1 MNICKKVF
9 LIVTMALLLT
19 SCAWLTQKVSIPKPE
34 PLPVPKFELL
44 PALPKRPPVNF
55 RIEGTTAYVSVD
67 EMKALM
73 KYVLDLEERNKAADS
88 ELRKIHEALQ

>member
-9 LIVTMALLLT
+9 LIVTMTLLLT
-19 SCAWLTQKVSIPKPE
+19 SCAWPPQKASIPKPE
-34 PLPVPKFELL
+34 PL

-55 RIEGTTAYVSVD
+55 RIEGATAYVSVD

-73 KYVLDLEERNKAADS
+73 KYVLDLEERNKAADR
-88 ELRKIHEALQ
+88 ELGKIREALQ

>member
-9 LIVTMALLLT
+9 LIVTMTLLLT
-19 SCAWLTQKVSIPKPE
+19 SCAWPPQKASIPKPE
-34 PLPVPKFELL
+34 PL

-73 KYVLDLEERNKAADS
+73 KYVLDLEERNKAADW
-88 ELRKIHEALQ
+88 ELGKIREALQ

>member
-19 SCAWLTQKVSIPKPE
+19 SCAWLTQKASIPRPE
-34 PLPVPKFELL
+34 PL

-73 KYVLDLEERNKAADS
+73 KYVLDLEERNKAADR
-88 ELRKIHEALQ
+88 ELRKIREALQ

>member
-1 MNICKKVF
+1 MNTCKKVF

-19 SCAWLTQKVSIPKPE
+19 SCAWQIQQKPSILISRPE
-34 PLPVPKFELL
+34 PL

-55 RIEGTTAYVSVD
+55 RIEGPTAYVSVD

-73 KYVLDLEERNKAADS
+73 KYVLDLEERNKAADR
-88 ELRKIHEALQ
+88 ELRKIREALQ

>member
-1 MNICKKVF
+1 MNIYRKVF
-9 LIVTMALLLT
+9 LIITMTILLT
-19 SCAWLTQKVSIPKPE
+19 SCALPPQKASIPKPD
-34 PLPVPKFELL
+34 PL

-88 ELRKIHEALQ
+88 ELRKIREALQ